1 MAKSKHKV
9 SNKPVHSSSNDVS
22 TSDYNNA
29 LTPLVSSTGNSVV
42 NTANMIVTDN
52 IEDQVYPGRSAVG
65 NMRQRL
71 VQIKRDVIFV
81 KFVSI
86 FNKLLTRS
94 KACFC

>member
-9 SNKPVHSSSNDVS
+9 SKKPVHSSSKDVS

-52 IEDQVYPGRSAVG
+52 IEDQVYPGRSAVWKYASKIG
-65 NMRQRL
+65 
-71 VQIKRDVIFV
+71 
-81 KFVSI
+81 S
-86 FNKLLTRS
+86 NKARCDICQVRKYL
-94 KACFC
+94 